1 MSDWTL
7 GDVKAR
13 NMEIIALCEA
23 EGCQHLYAFNLDALI
38 EGVGP
43 DYRLDDI
50 PPMPCQRCGGRLVI
64 RLSFAEPAP
73 EPEQ

>member
-7 GDVKAR
+7 GAVKER
-13 NMEIIALCEA
+13 NMEIIALCEK
-23 EGCQHLYAFNLDALI
+23 EGCGHLYAFNLDTLI
-38 EGVGP
+38 DGVGP
-43 DYRLDDI
+43 DFRLDDI
-50 PPMPCQRCGGRLVI
+50 PPMPCRKCGGPLVI